1 MDVNK
6 KNEQC
11 IKKQYYN
18 IGNNNL
24 ININIQLNEK
34 NKIIWFIK
42 LHDYE
47 KTLKLIDDALLSE
60 ENEEEYKNLKKN
72 KIICL
77 NGLCDWE
84 TLFSEGGSIINE
96 DKKFN

>member
-42 LHDYE
+42 VHDYE
-47 KTLKLIDDALLSE
+47 KALKLIDDALLSE

-72 KIICL
+72 KIIFL
-77 NGLCDWE
+77 YAIGKLYFLKE
-84 TLFSEGGSIINE
+84 VLL
-96 DKKFN
+96 